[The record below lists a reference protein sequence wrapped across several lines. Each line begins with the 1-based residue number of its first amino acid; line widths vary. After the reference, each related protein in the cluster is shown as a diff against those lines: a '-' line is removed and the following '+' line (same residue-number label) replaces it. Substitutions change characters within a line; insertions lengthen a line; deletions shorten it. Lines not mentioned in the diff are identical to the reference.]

1 MPLSDNQNLMSR
13 LANLGIQNEPAK
25 PLVSEKPE
33 IGLVDEKAKVA
44 EPVDQKPEIAKVPKK
59 RGAKPMNQNAKKDHI
74 RDAVLTVR
82 ITKKLKNELVT
93 AAKKHGKRT
102 GGSGKLA
109 PYVEMLLESGI
120 EAEYEE

>member
-1 MPLSDNQNLMSR
+1 MAR
-13 LANLGIQNEPAK
+13 LASLGIQNEPEK
-25 PLVSEKPE
+25 PLVSEKPGM
-33 IGLVDEKAKVA
+33 GLVDEKAKVA
-44 EPVDQKPEIAKVPKK
+44 EPVAEPADQKPAIAKVPKK
-59 RGAKPMNQNAKKDHI
+59 RGAKPMNQNAKKDQI

>member
-1 MPLSDNQNLMSR
+1 MPLSDHQNLMAR
-13 LANLGIQNEPAK
+13 IAAAVAAAKKAN
-25 PLVSEKPE
+25 
-33 IGLVDEKAKVA
+33 VA
-44 EPVDQKPEIAKVPKK
+44 EPVDQKPAIAKVPKK
-59 RGAKPMNQNAKKDHI
+59 RGAKPMNQNAKKDQI

-82 ITKKLKNELVT
+82 ITKKLKNELVI